1 MANMHSRNKI
11 TSKRPHQKQESASK
25 ISLGQRRADIARFL
39 AKAMISSVT
48 ITIPRDH
55 PLYILDG
62 GARAKLFKSLMKKSV
77 RTLKHQ
83 SRPVGSEEEI

>member
-1 MANMHSRNKI
+1 MRSRNKI
-11 TSKRPHQKQESASK
+11 TSKRPNQKQESASK
-25 ISLGQRRADIARFL
+25 ISLNQKRADIARFL
-39 AKAMISSVT
+39 TKEGEPFVR

-62 GARAKLFKSLMKKSV
+62 GARANLFKSLMKKIV

-83 SRPVGSEEEI
+83 SRPVGSKEEI